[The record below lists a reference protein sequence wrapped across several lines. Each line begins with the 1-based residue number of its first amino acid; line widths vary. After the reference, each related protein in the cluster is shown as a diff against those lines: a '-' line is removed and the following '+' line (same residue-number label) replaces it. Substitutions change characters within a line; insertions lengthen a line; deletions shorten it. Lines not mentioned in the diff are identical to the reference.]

1 MVVLLA
7 FIKHP
12 ELLRYIT
19 GFKVSSDIIYILI
32 FDSAMEEQFQLYVF
46 DEEDGMFEEESAGG
60 LQEPLGQEASMTV
73 IDLSQSSGSDQEVN
87 MRPCQERTHTKERG
101 VRKCAVHSCR
111 ETFSGATP
119 MLYNIRRDHAGG
131 AQNPEE
137 FVSFLADISAEVFQT
152 HQREPVLQSL
162 KRLRAWAERQ
172 LGRVD

>member
-1 MVVLLA
+1 
-7 FIKHP
+7 
-12 ELLRYIT
+12 
-19 GFKVSSDIIYILI
+19 
-32 FDSAMEEQFQLYVF
+32 MEEQFQLYVF